1 MSELLNQ
8 FEYILDY
15 DPLIN
20 EVGFIHP
27 SQFATLEK
35 DSESGSSRLKA
46 SDALDGGDG
55 SFWIRD
61 HKLGIS
67 SEVVLRLYKAARE
80 QFMNAIAE
88 YKKLGDLSL
97 PSAEALGI
105 VVMKCSKTLLLLNS
119 DFGTA
124 WNSRKLILSNKTQA
138 SMFTDELRLST
149 LVLSYST
156 KSEQAWSHRRWVIKN
171 MARNLTTLQEI
182 LSGES
187 DLVEKIAEM
196 IQELKQSKTW
206 AGLHVADHSCFHYR
220 MRLIIRILEDCC
232 RKQEE
237 GSCDSCVEVYL
248 IWQEE
253 LDWNEE
259 LIKRYLGREALW
271 LYRRFLS
278 LLWIR
283 HFTSDVNDVFSPQ
296 KSQSSIQVNVNA
308 FLDKELLL
316 VNSCSEGSD
325 DEFEDFEEQAICSA
339 SYMLWLTKGISF
351 VQQIP
356 ETQKLELREKIE
368 NERLDAMLKLVSL
381 RGPPFGAI

>member
-8 FEYILDY
+8 FECILDS

-35 DSESGSSRLKA
+35 DPEAGSSRSEA

-67 SEVVLRLYKAARE
+67 SEVVLLLYKAARE

-88 YKKLGDLSL
+88 YRKLDGLSL

-105 VVMKCSKTLLLLNS
+105 VVMKCSKALVLLS
-119 DFGTA
+119 PDFGTA
-124 WNSRKLILSNKTQA
+124 WNSRKLIVSKKTQA
-138 SMFTDELRLST
+138 SMFTDELRLSA
-149 LVLSYST
+149 LVLSYSP

-171 MARNLTTLQEI
+171 MARNRTTLQEI
-182 LSGES
+182 LREES
-187 DLVEKIAEM
+187 DLVEKIAEV
-196 IQELKQSKTW
+196 IQELKKSKTW
-206 AGLHVADHSCFHYR
+206 AGLHVSDNSCFHYR

-283 HFTSDVNDVFSPQ
+283 HFTSDVNDVSSPQ
-296 KSQSSIQVNVNA
+296 KRQSSIQVNVSV
-308 FLDKELLL
+308 FLDEELLL
-316 VNSCSEGSD
+316 VSSCSEGCD

>member
-1 MSELLNQ
+1 
-8 FEYILDY
+8 
-15 DPLIN
+15 
-20 EVGFIHP
+20 
-27 SQFATLEK
+27 
-35 DSESGSSRLKA
+35 
-46 SDALDGGDG
+46 
-55 SFWIRD
+55 
-61 HKLGIS
+61 
-67 SEVVLRLYKAARE
+67 
-80 QFMNAIAE
+80 
-88 YKKLGDLSL
+88 
-97 PSAEALGI
+97 
-105 VVMKCSKTLLLLNS
+105 
-119 DFGTA
+119 
-124 WNSRKLILSNKTQA
+124 
-138 SMFTDELRLST
+138 MFTEEHRLSA

-182 LSGES
+182 LREES
-187 DLVEKIAEM
+187 DLVEKIAEV

-259 LIKRYLGREALW
+259 LIKRYLGRE
-271 LYRRFLS
+271 
-278 LLWIR
+278 
-283 HFTSDVNDVFSPQ
+283 
-296 KSQSSIQVNVNA
+296 
-308 FLDKELLL
+308 
-316 VNSCSEGSD
+316 
-325 DEFEDFEEQAICSA
+325 
-339 SYMLWLTKGISF
+339 
-351 VQQIP
+351 QIP

>member
-1 MSELLNQ
+1 MLNQ
-8 FEYILDY
+8 FKYILDS

-35 DSESGSSRLKA
+35 DS

-124 WNSRKLILSNKTQA
+124 WNSRKLILSNKKQA
-138 SMFTDELRLST
+138 SMFTEEHRLSA

-182 LSGES
+182 LREES
-187 DLVEKIAEM
+187 DLVEKIAER
-196 IQELKQSKTW
+196 SKMN
-206 AGLHVADHSCFHYR
+206 YR
-220 MRLIIRILEDCC
+220 
-232 RKQEE
+232 
-237 GSCDSCVEVYL
+237 
-248 IWQEE
+248 
-253 LDWNEE
+253 
-259 LIKRYLGREALW
+259 A
-271 LYRRFLS
+271 
-278 LLWIR
+278 
-283 HFTSDVNDVFSPQ
+283 
-296 KSQSSIQVNVNA
+296 
-308 FLDKELLL
+308 
-316 VNSCSEGSD
+316 
-325 DEFEDFEEQAICSA
+325 
-339 SYMLWLTKGISF
+339 
-351 VQQIP
+351 
-356 ETQKLELREKIE
+356 
-368 NERLDAMLKLVSL
+368 
-381 RGPPFGAI
+381 

>member
-1 MSELLNQ
+1 
-8 FEYILDY
+8 
-15 DPLIN
+15 
-20 EVGFIHP
+20 
-27 SQFATLEK
+27 
-35 DSESGSSRLKA
+35 
-46 SDALDGGDG
+46 
-55 SFWIRD
+55 
-61 HKLGIS
+61 
-67 SEVVLRLYKAARE
+67 
-80 QFMNAIAE
+80 MNAIAE

-124 WNSRKLILSNKTQA
+124 WNSRKLILSNKKQA
-138 SMFTDELRLST
+138 SMFTEEHRLSA

-182 LSGES
+182 LREES
-187 DLVEKIAEM
+187 DLVEKIAEV

-296 KSQSSIQVNVNA
+296 KSQSSIQVNVSA

-339 SYMLWLTKGISF
+339 SYMLWLTKGNLF
-351 VQQIP
+351 CTANP
-356 ETQKLELREKIE
+356 
-368 NERLDAMLKLVSL
+368 
-381 RGPPFGAI
+381 

>member
-1 MSELLNQ
+1 ELLNQ
-8 FEYILDY
+8 FEYILDS

-27 SQFATLEK
+27 SKFATLEK
-35 DSESGSSRLKA
+35 DS

-105 VVMKCSKTLLLLNS
+105 VVMKCSKTLLLLNY

-138 SMFTDELRLST
+138 SMFTYELRLSA

-182 LSGES
+182 LREES
-187 DLVEKIAEM
+187 DLVEKIAERSKM
-196 IQELKQSKTW
+196 NYRAWNHRCWLVSYMDREHVIHELKQSKTW
-206 AGLHVADHSCFHYR
+206 ARLHVADHSCFHYR

-278 LLWIR
+278 LSWIR

-325 DEFEDFEEQAICSA
+325 D
-339 SYMLWLTKGISF
+339 
-351 VQQIP
+351 
-356 ETQKLELREKIE
+356 
-368 NERLDAMLKLVSL
+368 
-381 RGPPFGAI
+381 